1 MPPPE
6 GDDAEA
12 EADEADP
19 QDASD
24 VLYLLTVSCT
34 PAEATFYL
42 YDLDTDLVY
51 APTAEDD
58 HVYRLAEGWYG
69 YEASC
74 EGYVTVQGQV
84 HVSEDSLG
92 VLELTLNKDDGSQTP
107 DTHPEIGG
115 QLGESLTWKVEYQ
128 EGEYSRLII
137 SGTGPIP
144 DFDRDNPN
152 LPWGPYGITE
162 VVIEEGVTA
171 IGSSAFAYCND
182 LASVTLPGTVTAI
195 GDYAFNCCFGLTS
208 FTVPDTVTTLGGKAF
223 YDCENLETLN
233 FPEHI
238 TMSGDGAFGVTGL
251 RKLTELS
258 IPEGV
263 EALSM
268 GAFAACYSLKKVT
281 LPLSLKTVPMFV
293 MGDTDA
299 YDVEW
304 SYRGTDAQWAK
315 VDCLEGSIRPLT
327 TDHVHEYETVDG
339 VEPTCTTGGH
349 IAYTRC
355 YKCGRYWTVDGEQ
368 ITLNQTRLGSLG
380 HDTEAVPETDGSA
393 AHYICKRCGELFWDA
408 EATEPVWEGD
418 LANGKPVQCG
428 TAGEQVGYSLY
439 EDGTLRI
446 YGSGAMNG
454 FYEGEA
460 PWANSTVKHVILEEG
475 ITTVGDG
482 AFAGCTAL
490 ESVPTFPSTLRSIGS
505 EAFKG
510 CTNMVGSVVLPEAAE
525 YIGEDAFNGDEGL
538 TGLTLNEGLGY
549 IGWRAFYGC
558 KNLWSGQEAIL
569 TLPESLGNMYGD
581 SFAGTG
587 LQGYRLSDQGSWN
600 FRVEDGVLYSRDLQ
614 RLVAVPDGKNGP
626 GTVLKLSGLTTEISG
641 YANCAPE
648 TLYIAGKF
656 PSGTVLDGLEEG
668 IRDLYYAGTEEEW
681 NQLLIP
687 ETQQEKLRNTQ
698 LHFSYV
704 PTEYAIRYDFGDTM
718 TWGTLENPNP
728 DTAPVNAV
736 LKLEP
741 ASCEAH
747 TFLGWYKDANY
758 TQKVTQI
765 PAGNTETLTLY
776 GRFKPHTY
784 TITFNG
790 NGHKG
795 GSMASMRFD
804 SETEITIPEC
814 AYKRPGYTFVAWASD
829 PEGEFPEYYIHPG
842 DTSYWVLDEDGFVI
856 TLYAVWEPVGME
868 VAFDAN
874 GGTGDMDNLSTAYD
888 ETVTLPQCGFEKTGY
903 IFTGW
908 NTRADGRGKTYA
920 AGAKVKNLASEG
932 TVTLYA
938 MWKAGTYTVEFNAA
952 GGTGRMNKQTLTY
965 DKAAKLTANG
975 FRRTGYLFDGWADS
989 QGNTYADKQEVL
1001 NLVSEGTLELTAQWK
1016 PITYQ
1021 VVFKANGAQGDIGG
1035 LTLTYDAPQ
1044 EQPEFGFTR
1053 ENYRFVGWAT
1063 SANGKVVC
1071 EKDAPLSNLTDKNG
1085 STVTLYAKW
1094 VPFSYTVVYDGNG
1107 AEKGTMKDQTMLC
1120 GKTYT
1125 LSGNAYSRSGY
1136 TFQGW
1141 TLTAD
1146 GKTADYTNSQRGVAL
1161 SDTDED
1167 VVTLYALWQPITYKI
1182 TYKNLTNDELTLVP
1196 QSYTIEEPAALEAM
1210 SRDGFDFG
1218 GWFLDS
1224 GFRKPV
1230 EEITGTGA
1238 KTVYAKWTV
1247 HKYTVAFDGNGAN
1260 KGTMKPLAMVCG
1272 TAKNLTGNG
1281 YSRVGYTFQGWATT
1295 PNADV
1300 PEYKNSAKVQ
1310 DLTFEDGATVT
1321 LYAVWQPITYKITY
1335 KNLTNDELNT
1345 LPVTY
1350 TIENTVVLD
1359 TMSRDGFDFGGWFLD
1374 SGFKKPV
1381 EEISGTGAKTV
1392 YAKWTAHKYAVVFDG
1407 NGADKG
1413 TMKDLVM
1420 TCGTAKNLTGNG
1432 YSRVG
1437 YTFQGW
1443 ATTPNADVPEYKNS
1457 AKVQDLTFE
1466 DGATVT
1472 LYAVWQPI
1480 TYKITYK
1487 NLTAAETE
1495 MMDQTYTVENTIH
1508 LSELMR
1514 DGYDFGGWFLDSG
1527 FKKPVEEISGIG
1539 AKTVYAKWTA
1549 HKYTVAFDG
1558 NGADKGTMKPLA
1570 MTCGTARNLTGN
1582 GYSRVGYTFQGWA
1595 TTPDADTVVYKNGA
1609 KVQDLT
1615 FEDGG
1620 VVTLYAVWKAK

>member
-1 MPPPE
+1 MSE
-6 GDDAEA
+6 E
-12 EADEADP
+12 
-19 QDASD
+19 SLR
-24 VLYLLTVSCT
+24 VLK
-34 PAEATFYL
+34 
-42 YDLDTDLVY
+42 
-51 APTAEDD
+51 
-58 HVYRLAEGWYG
+58 
-69 YEASC
+69 
-74 EGYVTVQGQV
+74 
-84 HVSEDSLG
+84 
-92 VLELTLNKDDGSQTP
+92 LTLNKDDGSQTP

-171 IGSSAFAYCND
+171 IGSSAFAYCNN

-238 TMSGDGAFGVTGL
+238 TISGDGTFGVTGL

-263 EALSM
+263 EAISM

-315 VDCLEGSIRPLT
+315 VDCLESSIRPLT
-327 TDHVHEYETVDG
+327 TDHIHEYKTVDG

-349 IAYTRC
+349 IAYTYC
-355 YKCGRYWTVDGEQ
+355 YNCGRYWTVDGQQ
-368 ITLNQTRLGSLG
+368 ISLDQTVLDPLG
-380 HDTEAVPETDGSA
+380 HDTQAVPETDGSA

-408 EATEPVWEGD
+408 EATEPAWEGD
-418 LANGKPVQCG
+418 LAGGKPVQCG
-428 TAGEQVGYSLY
+428 TAGDQVGYSLY

-446 YGSGAMNG
+446 YGSGAMSG
-454 FYEGEA
+454 FNEGEA
-460 PWANSTVKHVILEEG
+460 PWANSTVKRVILEEG
-475 ITTVGDG
+475 VTSVGYR
-482 AFAGCTAL
+482 AFEGCTEL
-490 ESVPTFPSTLRSIGS
+490 ESLPAFPSTLRAIDNR
-505 EAFKG
+505 AFKG
-510 CTNMVGSVVLPEAAE
+510 CTNMAGVMTVPET
-525 YIGEDAFNGDEGL
+525 I
-538 TGLTLNEGLGY
+538 GY
-549 IGWRAFYGC
+549 IGAEAFSGDVGLTVFSLSEGSAESSLYIDTKAFYGC
-558 KNLWSGQEAIL
+558 INLWSGREAIL
-569 TLPESLGNMYGD
+569 TLPQSLGNISGD
-581 SFAGTG
+581 SFANTG
-587 LQGYRLSDQGSWN
+587 LQAYQLSDQGSWN
-600 FRVEDGVLYSRDLQ
+600 FRVEDGVLYSSDMQ

-656 PSGTVLDGLEEG
+656 PSGTVLNGLGEG

-681 NQLLIP
+681 NQILIP

-728 DTAPVNAV
+728 NTAPVNAV

-741 ASCEAH
+741 ASCDNH
-747 TFLGWYKDANY
+747 TFLGWYKDAKF

-765 PAGNTETLTLY
+765 PAGNTETVTLY

-790 NGHKG
+790 NGNQS
-795 GSMASMRFD
+795 GSMASIHFD

-814 AYKRPGYTFVAWASD
+814 AYKRPGYTFVAWSED
-829 PEGEFPEYYIHPG
+829 RQGEYAEDYIYPG
-842 DTSYWVLDEDGFVI
+842 DTSYWGFHKDGYVM
-856 TLYAVWEPVGME
+856 TLYAIWEPVGME

-903 IFTGW
+903 VFTGW

-975 FRRTGYLFDGWADS
+975 FRRTGYLFDGWADP
-989 QGNTYADKQEVL
+989 QGNTYTDKQEVL
-1001 NLVSEGTLELTAQWK
+1001 NMVSEGSLELTAQWK

-1021 VVFKANGAQGDIGG
+1021 VAFKANGAQGDMGG
-1035 LTLTYDAPQ
+1035 LTLTYDTPQ

-1071 EKDAPLSNLTDKNG
+1071 ERDAPLSNLTDKNG

-1182 TYKNLTNDELTLVP
+1182 TCKNLTNDELTLVP
-1196 QSYTIEEPAALEAM
+1196 QTYTIEEPAALEAM

-1218 GWFLDS
+1218 GWYLDS
-1224 GFRKPV
+1224 GFKKPV
-1230 EEITGTGA
+1230 DVIDGIGA
-1238 KTVYAKWTV
+1238 KTVYAKWTA
-1247 HKYTVAFDGNGAN
+1247 HKYTVVFDGNNADKGA
-1260 KGTMKPLAMVCG
+1260 MKPLAMACG
-1272 TAKNLTGNG
+1272 TAKGLTGNGYSRFYCTFLGWATTPDAAVPEYKNSAKVQDLTFDDGDTVTLYAVWTPIRYKITYRNVTAQEQATLPADYTAFENVVLPTMARDGFDFEGWYSDSGFKKPVNEFGGSVAQTFYAKWTAHKYTVVFDGNNADKGAMKPLAMACGTAKGLTGNG

-1295 PNADV
+1295 PDADAF
-1300 PEYKNSAKVQ
+1300 EYKNSARVQ
-1310 DLTFEDGATVT
+1310 DLTFEDGDTVT

-1345 LPVTY
+1345 LPATY
-1350 TIENTVVLD
+1350 TIED
-1359 TMSRDGFDFGGWFLD
+1359 TIELNPMTRRGYDFDGWFLD
-1374 SGFKKPV
+1374 SGFRKPV

-1392 YAKWTAHKYAVVFDG
+1392 YAKWTAHKYTVV
-1407 NGADKG
+1407 
-1413 TMKDLVM
+1413 
-1420 TCGTAKNLTGNG
+1420 
-1432 YSRVG
+1432 
-1437 YTFQGW
+1437 
-1443 ATTPNADVPEYKNS
+1443 
-1457 AKVQDLTFE
+1457 
-1466 DGATVT
+1466 
-1472 LYAVWQPI
+1472 
-1480 TYKITYK
+1480 
-1487 NLTAAETE
+1487 
-1495 MMDQTYTVENTIH
+1495 
-1508 LSELMR
+1508 
-1514 DGYDFGGWFLDSG
+1514 
-1527 FKKPVEEISGIG
+1527 
-1539 AKTVYAKWTA
+1539 
-1549 HKYTVAFDG
+1549 FDG

-1582 GYSRVGYTFQGWA
+1582 GYSRVGYTFQGWT
-1595 TTPDADTVVYKNGA
+1595 TTPDADTAAYKNSA